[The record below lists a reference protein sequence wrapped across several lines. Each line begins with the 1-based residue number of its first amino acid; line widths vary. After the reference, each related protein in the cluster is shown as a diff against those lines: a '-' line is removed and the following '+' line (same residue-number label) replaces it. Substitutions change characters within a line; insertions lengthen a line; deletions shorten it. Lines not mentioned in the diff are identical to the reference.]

1 MFVCIYVR
9 VCVSACACVCV
20 RVRACILCI
29 LCSVYIV
36 KTERTIMDTLG
47 GINEKHTIA
56 KVTAE
61 RRYRGIDDDWHS
73 RNFVRIVADI
83 AALSCM
89 MHI

>member
-1 MFVCIYVR
+1 M
-9 VCVSACACVCV
+9 
-20 RVRACILCI
+20 
-29 LCSVYIV
+29 

-61 RRYRGIDDDWHS
+61 RRRIDDDWYSH
-73 RNFVRIVADI
+73 NYDRIVADI